1 MQNQMATRALGQ
13 DVFIAYGPMY
23 FFMFPW
29 RYFSSRYISILIF
42 LLLGLAIRLQHVC
55 HTNATI
61 EFDVPSQVLD
71 SQEKYA

>member
-1 MQNQMATRALGQ
+1 MIQCTFLCFHG
-13 DVFIAYGPMY
+13 VTFPAYI
-23 FFMFPW
+23 FRF
-29 RYFSSRYISILIF
+29 LIF
-42 LLLGLAIRLQHVC
+42 LLLGLIIRLQQVC